1 MFSSFVGRAANES
14 KDKSPLAETE
24 TETEAEAAAVSQR
37 SARLTALQVSAS
49 IPKYLQVQLQPVQ

>member
-14 KDKSPLAETE
+14 KDKSPLAEAE
-24 TETEAEAAAVSQR
+24 ADAEAAAASQR

-49 IPKYLQVQLQPVQ
+49 IPKYLQLQRQPVQ